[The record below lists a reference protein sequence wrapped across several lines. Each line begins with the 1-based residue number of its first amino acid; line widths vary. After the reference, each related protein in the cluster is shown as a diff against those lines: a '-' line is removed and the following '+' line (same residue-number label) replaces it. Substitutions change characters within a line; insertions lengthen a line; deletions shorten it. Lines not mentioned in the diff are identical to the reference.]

1 MINVLHGCVH
11 LCLAGIFPAGVQVT
25 IEMRK
30 IIAADFYP
38 EEEGLLRGGHRQTAR
53 RV

>member
-11 LCLAGIFPAGVQVT
+11 LRLAGIVPAGVQVT
-25 IEMRK
+25 IEMRE

-38 EEEGLLRGGHRQTAR
+38 EEEGLLRDRHC
-53 RV
+53 